1 MGMFNELRRAKELGL
16 NLTAVLVKAYV
27 NEHGYA
33 PVGQIARAC
42 DVSIRSVERA
52 IAALKA
58 SSFFNNQKTTS
69 MTHDHDIH
77 FSKNNRTASVV
88 TGVSDVA
95 DGSVGAAGAPQVEDR
110 HQQDPLAMRL
120 LEAEVLP
127 WCVDIL
133 LTKVDRAVIERQLGF
148 HAHRL
153 EAGFRFKGHPAKFLF
168 TACLNDYL
176 PPADYHAA
184 RQKAAAAPS
193 QPNASTLSVETAKP
207 TLAPEAPVE
216 MTRSGAMTVIRMGVK
231 SKLPTMRQ
239 EALRLARVWNVDL
252 RELGAPPDAIA
263 EFERLGTAV

>member
-16 NLTAVLVKAYV
+16 NLTAVLVKSYV

-33 PVGQIARAC
+33 PIGQIARAC

-77 FSKNNRTASVV
+77 FSKNNGTATAV
-88 TGVSDVA
+88 TGVSDVP
-95 DGSVGAAGAPQVEDR
+95 DGAAGPKVEDR

-133 LTKVDRAVIERQLGF
+133 LTKVDRAAIERQLAF
-148 HAHRL
+148 HAHRV
-153 EAGFRFKGHPAKFLF
+153 EGGFKFKSHPAKFLF
-168 TACLNDYL
+168 TACLNDYM
-176 PPADYHAA
+176 PPADYHVA
-184 RQKAAAAPS
+184 RQRAEATASRPAPT
-193 QPNASTLSVETAKP
+193 AGSVVTAP
-207 TLAPEAPVE
+207 MAERTPEAPVE
-216 MTRSGAMTVIRMGVK
+216 MTRNGAMTVIRMGVK

-239 EALRLARVWNVDL
+239 EALRLARVWGVDL
-252 RELGAPPDAIA
+252 RELGAAPDVIA
-263 EFERLGTAV
+263 EYDRLATAV